1 MLTLLD
7 FFLLLFSSIFC
18 LSVYHIFVNRKNK
31 ILILNKPNG
40 HHEIGLMDIF
50 GNVKY
55 YLHTGEYYVDR
66 LTFKKVSPR
75 KQRQLIAYYED
86 SSRV

>member
-1 MLTLLD
+1 MLTLPD

-40 HHEIGLMDIF
+40 HHEIGLMDMF

-55 YLHTGEYYVDR
+55 YLYTGEHYVDR
-66 LTFKKVSPR
+66 LSFKKVEAR
-75 KQRQLIAYYED
+75 KQKQLQTYYQ
-86 SSRV
+86 RYKNV